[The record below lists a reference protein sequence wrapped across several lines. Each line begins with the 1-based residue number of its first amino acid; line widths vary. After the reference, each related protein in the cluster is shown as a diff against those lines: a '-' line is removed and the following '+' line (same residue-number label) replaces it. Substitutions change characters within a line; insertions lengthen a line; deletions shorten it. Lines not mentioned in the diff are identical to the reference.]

1 MSTRAAAVN
10 NKQHFMNNTTAVT
23 AVNSA
28 GSSSVKNVAVR
39 SKKTNNF
46 SSRNNNNSNKSN
58 NNNNNSK
65 KNKKLLSEQ
74 QHQQQHQQQQ
84 QKQKQATAQNHNKRV
99 SASAPNTPQQRRT
112 VLPVKARRV
121 ERRKEIVSITEALK
135 VELEASAE
143 SDDSDGAVSSST
155 RPHSHHFTTS
165 KDNHSP
171 KIRFRRRSS
180 SAVQLRSTTYAGPTF
195 NNSPAPSALPIPS
208 FSPATTPTLIS
219 ATPSSSSSSS
229 IGSHEVSLEQQSKD
243 LLHLL
248 SCPPQK
254 EEVVLARDLET
265 DYTLS
270 EIQRGLRSM
279 LRI

>member
-1 MSTRAAAVN
+1 MRIMITIITHYSSINR
-10 NKQHFMNNTTAVT
+10 K
-23 AVNSA
+23 NSLDD
-28 GSSSVKNVAVR
+28 VR
-39 SKKTNNF
+39 SDY
-46 SSRNNNNSNKSN
+46 
-58 NNNNNSK
+58 SK
-65 KNKKLLSEQ
+65 DDLSVAIVVNTISISQ
-74 QHQQQHQQQQ
+74 Q
-84 QKQKQATAQNHNKRV
+84 T
-99 SASAPNTPQQRRT
+99 
-112 VLPVKARRV
+112 
-121 ERRKEIVSITEALK
+121 IIDD
-135 VELEASAE
+135 VELIYKSKTITY
-143 SDDSDGAVSSST
+143 SSST
-155 RPHSHHFTTS
+155 VESFLFSLMDSEVLVAGFFDHKNKVNDFIDLMEKQVVVEKISVVSGVIVVVVGVGISFVGHYMLM
-165 KDNHSP
+165 NMMILLCVG
-171 KIRFRRRSS
+171 IRFRRRSS